1 MIYLEYLLLIFLIVC
16 AILAPLCRRLL
27 NAVLV
32 FAAFSTVTAI
42 LWLLLQSPD
51 LAITEAAVG
60 AGVTSLLFFVTLRK
74 IDRIHE
80 EQERDGP
87 EALPPQTD
95 RRLSPPT
102 NWGRTRRPCPHRR
115 RTATRPGR

>member
-42 LWLLLQSPD
+42 LWLLMQAPD

-60 AGVTSLLFFVTLRK
+60 AGVSSVLLFLTLKKIRDIRK
-74 IDRIHE
+74 KVQDE
-80 EQERDGP
+80 EK
-87 EALPPQTD
+87 
-95 RRLSPPT
+95 
-102 NWGRTRRPCPHRR
+102 
-115 RTATRPGR
+115 

>member
-42 LWLLLQSPD
+42 LWLLMQAPD

-60 AGVTSLLFFVTLRK
+60 AGVSSVLLFLTLKKIRDIRK
-74 IDRIHE
+74 KDQDE
-80 EQERDGP
+80 KK
-87 EALPPQTD
+87 
-95 RRLSPPT
+95 
-102 NWGRTRRPCPHRR
+102 
-115 RTATRPGR
+115 